1 MQEFNPLVS
10 IIINCY
16 NGEKYLRETIDSVIA
31 QTYTNWEIIFWDNQS
46 TDDTANIVKG
56 YNNGKIKYYYAS
68 NHTPLGEARNL
79 ALEAVSGE
87 CVCFLDADDLWKP
100 AFLEK
105 MVECMQNNSEVGLVY
120 GDYCAFS
127 DGTQRLT
134 HHDVNP
140 EGTVDT
146 NTLLLKYDI
155 GMSGALFKRS
165 LLSEYNIRFNNNYN
179 LIEDFDFFIRMS
191 FVTTVYH
198 VADVLILYR
207 VHSQSLSRVYRNW
220 SKEYKSFYDY
230 LKEYMAQHSEVDLK
244 DGTNYVYDMYSLH
257 ANFES
262 IHNGDIKGYIASIMS
277 MRTLIQKLKAIARPI
292 KWKLFP
298 SSAM

>member
-56 YNNGKIKYYYAS
+56 YNNSKIKYYYAP

-79 ALEAVSGE
+79 ALEVVSGE
-87 CVCFLDADDLWKP
+87 CVCFMDADDLWKP
-100 AFLEK
+100 AFLGK
-105 MVECMQNNSEVGLVY
+105 MVECMQKNSDVGLVY
-120 GDYCAFS
+120 GDYCEFS

-140 EGTVDT
+140 DGTVDT

-230 LKEYMAQHSEVDLK
+230 LKEYMAQHPEVDWIGGVSK
-244 DGTNYVYDMYSLH
+244 IYDIYVFY
-257 ANFES
+257 ANQES
-262 IHNGDIKGYIASIMS
+262 ILDNDVRKYIYSIKR
-277 MRTLIQKLKAIARPI
+277 MRTLRQKLAAIVRFI
-292 KWKLFP
+292 NYKIILH
-298 SSAM
+298 

>member
-1 MQEFNPLVS
+1 
-10 IIINCY
+10 
-16 NGEKYLRETIDSVIA
+16 
-31 QTYTNWEIIFWDNQS
+31 
-46 TDDTANIVKG
+46 VKG
-56 YNNGKIKYYYAS
+56 YNNSKIKYYYAP

-79 ALEAVSGE
+79 ALEVVSGE

-105 MVECMQNNSEVGLVY
+105 MVECMQKNSAVGLVY
-120 GDYCAFS
+120 GDYCAFY

-220 SKEYKSFYDY
+220 SKEYKCFYDY
-230 LKEYMAQHSEVDLK
+230 LKEYMAQHPEVDLK
-244 DGTNYVYDMYSLH
+244 GGMSGVYDLYVYH
-257 ANFES
+257 ANLES
-262 IHNGDIKGYIASIMS
+262 IQKRDFKGYLSSIRL
-277 MRTLIQKLKAIARPI
+277 MRTMAQKLRAVARLVKYI
-292 KWKLFP
+292 R
-298 SSAM
+298 